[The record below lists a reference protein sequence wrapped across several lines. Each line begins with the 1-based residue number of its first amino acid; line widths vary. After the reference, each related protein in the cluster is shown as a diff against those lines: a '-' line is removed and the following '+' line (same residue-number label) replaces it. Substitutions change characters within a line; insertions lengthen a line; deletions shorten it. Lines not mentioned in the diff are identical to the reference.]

1 MDEKASELKVQEDE
15 VMALIG
21 ASNVRDVPAD
31 EQLEVDKR

>member
-15 VMALIG
+15 VMALM